1 MLKTAFMTAAA
12 ALVAT
17 AIAMPAHAGT
27 INGIGLNGWDNGIG
41 LNGWDNGIGLNGWE
55 NGGSKQG
62 TATAATRFVIDGIE
76 LPARP
81 F

>member
-1 MLKTAFMTAAA
+1 MLKTVFMTAAA

-27 INGIGLNGWDNGIG
+27 INGFDLNGWDNGI
-41 LNGWDNGIGLNGWE
+41 DLNGWE
-55 NGGSKQG
+55 NGGSEQG